1 MTRAD
6 VTSRIEAAERAYQSA
21 DRIYQKAREDRRARM
36 TELQTLRAAAAVELD
51 RARVAK
57 WADPAIDAQ
66 LAEADETVRLAGS
79 ELRRVRHELGVE
91 YAAKVRADNATI
103 RREYG
108 AAKASVIPSLGADDI
123 GSRVV
128 EDPRY
133 LMAQEMVTVAR
144 GRRNALR
151 RQRERSAALRE
162 YQATSKA
169 RDERRHGPLSP
180 LLQRLGMTPRTV
192 RSETVERIT

>member
-1 MTRAD
+1 VTRAD

-133 LMAQEMVTVAR
+133 LWPRRWSPSLAAVATPCAVSASAV
-144 GRRNALR
+144 RRCGSTRPPPRPAT
-151 RQRERSAALRE
+151 SAATDRC
-162 YQATSKA
+162 
-169 RDERRHGPLSP
+169 RRCCSGWA
-180 LLQRLGMTPRTV
+180 
-192 RSETVERIT
+192 